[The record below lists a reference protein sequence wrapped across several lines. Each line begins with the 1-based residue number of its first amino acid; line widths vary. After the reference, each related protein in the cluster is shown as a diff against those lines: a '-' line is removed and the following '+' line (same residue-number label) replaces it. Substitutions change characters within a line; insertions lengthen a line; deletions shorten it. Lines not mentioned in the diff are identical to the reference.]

1 MPPKSKAFSGSELDK
16 NIMDKTIMKC
26 ISLNFYCSECGHE
39 KNKKDKKPSMGNA
52 YHIGSRKDRVLRR
65 ILQLVMYRV

>member
-1 MPPKSKAFSGSELDK
+1 
-16 NIMDKTIMKC
+16 MDKTIMKC